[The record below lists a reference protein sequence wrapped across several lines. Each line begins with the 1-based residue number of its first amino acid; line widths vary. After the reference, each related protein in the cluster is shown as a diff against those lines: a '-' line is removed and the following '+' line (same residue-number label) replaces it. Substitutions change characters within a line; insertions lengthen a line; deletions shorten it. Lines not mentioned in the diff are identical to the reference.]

1 MHLEGVGTVVE
12 TQYDV
17 IVVGGGVG
25 GVCGALAAAR
35 SRVRVLL
42 VEAAPAV
49 GGTGVFSSVSLICDF
64 RDDDGRPINNGIH
77 RELFPE
83 AYLRVN
89 PRMVPTYDEQALRAR
104 YEQLLAAEPTLT
116 VWTGTRVAEVRID
129 DGRVE
134 ALRLEGDHEGWI
146 SASAYLDATADGNL
160 AQMAGADFWLGREQ
174 DGLLQSATATFKVS
188 GFDPELLI
196 DPRVETWD
204 AIFSL
209 RRELLPYYRELKDKG
224 LTSNPREDVTCF
236 PYPGGKSLLFNST
249 SVLGVDPTRPET
261 VRAGLEEGEKQ
272 ARELFAAITR
282 HPAFA
287 DATLDFISPKLGVRE
302 GRRIVGDYELTGEDC
317 LSCRRFDDM
326 IAAGGYDVDVH
337 NPEGGKSRLTRI
349 PSPGY
354 YHIPLRS
361 LIPRGLLNVVL
372 SSRCISGSYEAHA
385 SYRVMSSI
393 SGVGE
398 AAGVTAALM
407 HVGGFGDVREVD
419 AAAVRYV
426 LQMRGQFVEGR
437 VEPVELPVI

>member
-1 MHLEGVGTVVE
+1 MADA
-12 TQYDV
+12 QYDV

-89 PRMVPTYDEQALRAR
+89 PRLVPTYDEQALRRR
-104 YEQLLAAEPTLT
+104 YEALLADEPTLT
-116 VWTGTRVAEVRID
+116 VWTGTRVAEVITENGRVQELRVEGEH
-129 DGRVE
+129 DGRI
-134 ALRLEGDHEGWI
+134 R
-146 SASAYLDATADGNL
+146 ASAYLDATADGNL
-160 AQMAGADFWLGREQ
+160 AQMAGADFRIGRNE

-188 GFDPELLI
+188 GFDPEKLN
-196 DPRVETWD
+196 DPDVETWD

-209 RRELLPYYRELKDKG
+209 RRELLPYYREIKDKG

-261 VRAGLEEGEKQ
+261 VKAGLAEGEKQ
-272 ARELFAAITR
+272 ARELFGAISG

-287 DATLDFISPKLGVRE
+287 EATLDFVSPKLGVRE
-302 GRRIVGDYELTGEDC
+302 GRRIVGEYELTGEDC
-317 LSCRRFDDM
+317 LATRKFDDM
-326 IAAGGYDVDVH
+326 IAACGYDVDVH
-337 NPEGGKSRLTRI
+337 NPEGGKSRLIKI

-354 YHIPLRS
+354 YHLPLRS
-361 LIPRGLLNVVL
+361 LVPKGLSNVIL

-393 SGVGE
+393 SAVGE
-398 AAGVTAALM
+398 AAGVAGALM
-407 HVGGFGDVREVD
+407 HIGGLSDVRGVD
-419 AAAVRYV
+419 AAQVRYV
-426 LQMRGQFVEGR
+426 LQMRGQFVEGT
-437 VEPVELPVI
+437 VTPVELPAVVHS